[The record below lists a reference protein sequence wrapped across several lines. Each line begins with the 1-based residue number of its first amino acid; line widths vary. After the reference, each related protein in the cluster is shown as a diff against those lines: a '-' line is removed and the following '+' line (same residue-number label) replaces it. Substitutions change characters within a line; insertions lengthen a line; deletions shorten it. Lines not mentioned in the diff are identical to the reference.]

1 MKKSFFKIV
10 ALTIL
15 TLVVA
20 CGKNDNEPTE
30 PIAKQLANLKPVHFA
45 KEPDQVIATEG
56 NWTSYSGK
64 TLITTRKQV
73 VLSPMEVVGM
83 QNADVIYPGSVLR
96 GDSFME
102 GKYDPIALTN
112 PNDIT
117 ISTSLQGK
125 DLNVKVKGQPILS
138 DFRQKINN
146 LLKDNTDKIDYQ
158 NTPTYMTYSS
168 EAVSTVESFR
178 KILHL
183 HSGIDVFKKF
193 IDLRFDYKPFKFRVQ
208 GKEFVVV
215 KVLQPL
221 YNLTMNAQAPEQ
233 WGKLTNI
240 GDTEPVYVSSVDY
253 GRIAYLL
260 IETNIGAEATRN
272 HIDSSL
278 EINLAKK
285 NITNANIKAIY
296 DKTVQ
301 NWFNKGY
308 VKVVIG
314 EGALGNEIKTIDNY
328 QSFINYLKSPTPESL
343 IQSAVII
350 GYKVRTLKD
359 NKEVEVRAT
368 YTEEE
373 FK

>member
-1 MKKSFFKIV
+1 
-10 ALTIL
+10 
-15 TLVVA
+15 
-20 CGKNDNEPTE
+20 
-30 PIAKQLANLKPVHFA
+30 
-45 KEPDQVIATEG
+45 
-56 NWTSYSGK
+56 
-64 TLITTRKQV
+64 
-73 VLSPMEVVGM
+73 
-83 QNADVIYPGSVLR
+83 
-96 GDSFME
+96 
-102 GKYDPIALTN
+102 
-112 PNDIT
+112 
-117 ISTSLQGK
+117 
-125 DLNVKVKGQPILS
+125 
-138 DFRQKINN
+138 
-146 LLKDNTDKIDYQ
+146 
-158 NTPTYMTYSS
+158 
-168 EAVSTVESFR
+168 
-178 KILHL
+178 
-183 HSGIDVFKKF
+183 
-193 IDLRFDYKPFKFRVQ
+193 
-208 GKEFVVV
+208 
-215 KVLQPL
+215 
-221 YNLTMNAQAPEQ
+221 MNAQAPEQ